1 MKVFFKY
8 FFMLMIGTVTYPY
21 FSIAQ
26 SVGNPVITSTRTVL
40 TLGISGEI
48 SRFNS
53 DGVEMKSQKAMLKL
67 SLPILPGVD
76 VFGRW
81 GKGNLTFSDSTHG
94 VDGFQFEP
102 EFIYGGG
109 LQWNFFCSP
118 SKNMSLIWQTQ
129 ALWFNPDGTKRFDDE
144 KKSIYLIFEGWE
156 LQTGVVA
163 VVRNPRL
170 DFYFGAEGRGCPY
183 QLKMQTTDAQGVRV
197 SQWKKKDRL
206 HLGYFLGV
214 DFKLTGN
221 IRTSVEVKNSNLC
234 DFNLMLGISQIG
246 PP

>member
-76 VFGRW
+76 V
-81 GKGNLTFSDSTHG
+81 
-94 VDGFQFEP
+94 
-102 EFIYGGG
+102 
-109 LQWNFFCSP
+109 
-118 SKNMSLIWQTQ
+118 
-129 ALWFNPDGTKRFDDE
+129 
-144 KKSIYLIFEGWE
+144 
-156 LQTGVVA
+156 
-163 VVRNPRL
+163 
-170 DFYFGAEGRGCPY
+170 
-183 QLKMQTTDAQGVRV
+183 
-197 SQWKKKDRL
+197 
-206 HLGYFLGV
+206 
-214 DFKLTGN
+214 
-221 IRTSVEVKNSNLC
+221 
-234 DFNLMLGISQIG
+234 
-246 PP
+246 